1 MVELGTPIVCYG
13 RKAFVRR
20 TTILGLKRIARIEVV
35 FEDNDERR
43 IYKVKDLV
51 DTDSCCRPDG
61 TCIFTDMEKMCIMNY
76 GCCNM
81 MDDYSMTM

>member
-20 TTILGLKRIARIEVV
+20 TNILGLKRIARIEVV
-35 FEDNDERR
+35 FEDNDEHR
-43 IYKVKDLV
+43 IFKVKDLV
-51 DTDSCCRPDG
+51 DTDNCCRPDG
-61 TCIFTDMEKMCIMNY
+61 TCIFTDMERMCIMNH

-81 MDDYSMTM
+81 MDVNSMTM